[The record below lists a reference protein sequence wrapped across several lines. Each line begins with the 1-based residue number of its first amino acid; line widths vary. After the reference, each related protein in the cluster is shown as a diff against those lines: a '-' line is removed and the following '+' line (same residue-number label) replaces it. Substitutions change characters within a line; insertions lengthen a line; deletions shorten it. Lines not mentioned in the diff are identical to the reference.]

1 MIALVVGAAL
11 VGLLLMVACVAVLV
25 NIEGGE
31 AKGQFDQ
38 IQYCLDHPDSPK
50 CATPSP

>member
-11 VGLLLMVACVAVLV
+11 LGLLLMVACVAVLV
-25 NIEGGE
+25 NAEGGE
-31 AKGQFDQ
+31 AQRQFQQ
-38 IQYCLDHPDSPK
+38 IGYCIDHPEAPD

>member
-1 MIALVVGAAL
+1 MITLVVGAAL
-11 VGLLLMVACVAVLV
+11 LGLLLMVACVAVLV

-31 AKGQFDQ
+31 AKNQFDQ
-38 IQYCLDHPDSPK
+38 IQYCFDHPDSPK